1 MSALRLDRRSFLK
14 VSGTAAG
21 GLLVGF
27 YVRSDAR
34 AQGAEAFR
42 PNGYVRIDPDGTVT
56 LWSKNPDMGQGIKTS
71 LPMMIA
77 EELDVEWSSVRVE
90 QAGLNRAQYGGQGA
104 GGNQQG
110 ARDRALLV
118 AAAAKQWNVE
128 PSACDTERG
137 VVHHRATGRSAA
149 YKDLASAAAALPL
162 PKEAPPLKDVR
173 RHTILGRP
181 VRGVDTSRIVV
192 GEPIYGLDARLPGM
206 LHAVIE
212 KLSLIHI

>member
-1 MSALRLDRRSFLK
+1 MSAVRLDRRSFLK

-34 AQGAEAFR
+34 AQGAEPFR

-90 QAGLNRAQYGGQGA
+90 QAELNRAWYGGQGA
-104 GGNQQG
+104 GGSDG
-110 ARDRALLV
+110 T
-118 AAAAKQWNVE
+118 
-128 PSACDTERG
+128 PSDG
-137 VVHHRATGRSAA
+137 
-149 YKDLASAAAALPL
+149 PL
-162 PKEAPPLKDVR
+162 
-173 RHTILGRP
+173 G
-181 VRGVDTSRIVV
+181 
-192 GEPIYGLDARLPGM
+192 
-206 LHAVIE
+206 
-212 KLSLIHI
+212 